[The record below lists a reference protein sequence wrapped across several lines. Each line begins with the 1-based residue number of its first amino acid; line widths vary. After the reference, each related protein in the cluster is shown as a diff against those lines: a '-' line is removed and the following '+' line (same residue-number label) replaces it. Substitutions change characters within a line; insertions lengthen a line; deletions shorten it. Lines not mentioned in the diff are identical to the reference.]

1 MKDIQEKE
9 TYTMKELSEVLGIN
23 YRTAY
28 RYCQLKEIPSKKII
42 GKWIIPKKAVDKFL
56 KGDYFDNA
64 KD

>member
-1 MKDIQEKE
+1 MAEIQEKE
-9 TYTMKELSEVLGIN
+9 TYTMVELAKVLGIN

-28 RYCQLKEIPSKKII
+28 RYCKLNEIPSKKIM

-56 KGDYFDNA
+56 KGEYFDNP